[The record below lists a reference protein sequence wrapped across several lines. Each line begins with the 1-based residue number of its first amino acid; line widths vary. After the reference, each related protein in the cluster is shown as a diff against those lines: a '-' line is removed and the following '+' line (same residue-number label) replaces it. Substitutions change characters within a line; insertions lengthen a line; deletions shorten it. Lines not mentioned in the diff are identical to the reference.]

1 MSRTTSPPSGTAG
14 RSSMELAELL
24 GHAARRL
31 RRGSTAQLAPLGL
44 TMAQAGVLRTVAD
57 RPRRMADIAAALDVV
72 PRSVTPMVDELETAG
87 LVARRSDPS
96 DRRSTLVETT
106 PEGRRLLERLGRARR
121 ATAQQV
127 FGSLSDTQRAQLA
140 SLLGR
145 LCDNGGC
152 VRCRENGVK

>member
-1 MSRTTSPPSGTAG
+1 MSRTTSPMPRPAG

-44 TMAQAGVLRTVAD
+44 TLAQAGVLRTVAD
-57 RPRRMADIAAALDVV
+57 GPRRMADIAAALDVV
-72 PRSVTPMVDELETAG
+72 PRTVTPMVDELEAAR

-106 PEGRRLLERLGRARR
+106 AEGRRLLERLGRARR

-127 FGSLSDTQRAQLA
+127 FGSLTEAQRAQLA
-140 SLLGR
+140 ALLGR
-145 LCDNGGC
+145 LCEHGGC
-152 VRCRENGVK
+152 VRCRENGVN